1 MVFVG
6 KEAGEGEAYIGA
18 VLLFLFEL
26 RLVGRIPVG
35 QMVIKSLQSR

>member
-18 VLLFLFEL
+18 VLFLFEL
-26 RLVGRIPVG
+26 GLVGRIPVG